1 MYLPTPVVYYR
12 TIIFAYAGVT
22 LRDMLISVQLRTQK
36 IIARGVGEGGLGL
49 FPSGDA
55 KGREL
60 RVLEAKPPPRR
71 WSINAFCVMVKA
83 FS

>member
-22 LRDMLISVQLRTQK
+22 LRDMLISVQLRIQK

-55 KGREL
+55 KGRGL
-60 RVLEAKPPPRR
+60 RVLEAKPPQTLEY
-71 WSINAFCVMVKA
+71 
-83 FS
+83 